1 MATYALI
8 GRDGPQG
15 LELRKEHRDAH
26 LANLAPLDADGRV
39 RFGGPLLD
47 GEGRP
52 MGSVMIFDAESL
64 EEARAIAARDPYVV
78 KGIFESYEVLE
89 TRPVLPTG
97 R

>member
-1 MATYALI
+1 
-8 GRDGPQG
+8 
-15 LELRKEHRDAH
+15 
-26 LANLAPLDADGRV
+26 
-39 RFGGPLLD
+39 
-47 GEGRP
+47 